1 MANSLATTV
10 ATPAKWVGRAAPSS
24 GADTS
29 ATDTVVSTG
38 RGYIS
43 STDGT
48 NSTSTPASAA
58 MAVSRSRSR
67 G

>member
-10 ATPAKWVGRAAPSS
+10 ATPAKWVGRDAPSS
-24 GADTS
+24 GSDTP

-38 RGYIS
+38 VGYIS
-43 STDGT
+43 ATSGT
-48 NSTSTPASAA
+48 NSMSTPAA
-58 MAVSRSRSR
+58 AVSDRSWSRSR